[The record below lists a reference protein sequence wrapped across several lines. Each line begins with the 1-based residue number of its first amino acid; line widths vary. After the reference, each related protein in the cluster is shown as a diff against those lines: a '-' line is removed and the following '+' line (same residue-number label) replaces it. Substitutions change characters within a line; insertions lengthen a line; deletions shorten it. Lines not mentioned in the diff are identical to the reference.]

1 MTQNNRLTQEVKQED
16 RFITLVLNCYAF
28 LRDNVRTI
36 SIVVA
41 VTVVGFVGYLTY
53 TQNQERKHAEA
64 SANFSSAAEIYKDA
78 ETNYFDV
85 SSPSETDEETDDAVS
100 EEKTSFQDAEA
111 KLQDIFNKYTNTSLA
126 DKARFKYAKSLYFQG
141 KYPEARTEFTKIIE
155 THKPENN
162 IYALYAQKAIGN
174 CLEQEGDYVGAI
186 AAYDGNAFPDTPN
199 LAPEIRSYVVANAK
213 YNQALCQEKLNNVED
228 AKTLYKDIVDEFKNT
243 VNYGIEQRSI
253 ELIKDAKDVILLIEE
268 PLDISGAESME
279 GDELY
284 FDALVNYTQVIG
296 AFKVK
301 KDVEGGLSSDVRD
314 RIRKY
319 EDLVTTVI
327 SNVKSARKSEKSGYL
342 STSLNSYDNVVDF
355 EKYGLNRDLYE
366 NALLNYNRLSISELG
381 ESNE

>member
-16 RFITLVLNCYAF
+16 RFISLVLNCYTF

-53 TQNQERKHAEA
+53 TQNQERKNAEA

-85 SSPSETDEETDDAVS
+85 SSPSETDEETDEAVS

-174 CLEQEGDYVGAI
+174 CFEQEGDYVGAI
-186 AAYDGNAFPDTPN
+186 AAYNGNAFPDTPN
-199 LAPEIRSYVVANAK
+199 LAPEIRSYVITNAK

-253 ELIKDAKDVILLIEE
+253 ELIKDAKDVFLLIEE

-284 FDALVNYTQVIG
+284 FDALVNYTEVIS
-296 AFKVK
+296 AYKVK

-355 EKYGLNRDLYE
+355 EKYGLSRDLYE
-366 NALLNYNRLSISELG
+366 NALLNYNRLSISE
-381 ESNE
+381 